1 MKKRLLITA
10 AVLVLLLAVVY
21 GIWALTMNPYR
32 GVPDTYSATLELD
45 EVLTQKQAAE
55 DLRQV
60 RRWLKTRHPAWLL
73 DQQLAAQVEEALEEA
88 ERNLPERVTVLQLW
102 QDIGRCLHLL
112 GDAHTR
118 VWASPKHPLYLSDL
132 APLQI
137 YGPPSAIQ
145 GVAAEQFVQ
154 SALPLLSYE
163 IEAYA
168 RQTLLTEYL
177 VSGHWMNY
185 LGVDTADGLALT
197 FQTETGPETLA
208 FGYVFPELVKGS
220 EEEPWVS
227 YEIDEENDL
236 GIFRLTY
243 CTVDHTYME
252 TLDSFFQ
259 AVFDSGVSRIA
270 VDLRGNGGGNSG
282 AANMFIQYLDVQTY
296 RSWDSDVRYG
306 WYLVK
311 NRDTIIKNARKP
323 RTFQGTV
330 YVLTDVETFSAG
342 KDFALLLADNDLAVH
357 VGQAP
362 GNLPDCYIDLLQF
375 QLPNSGLRVDVSWKR
390 AYRIDESKRGLPLVP
405 DVTTDTPLEWIKT
418 QHEKNE
424 SLSKSCFD
432 KLLFR
437 YRYRSSS
444 RRTVHPSRT
453 SCQVAS
459 KSPVYQGSVTSL
471 R

>member
-1 MKKRLLITA
+1 VKKRLIIA
-10 AVLVLLLAVVY
+10 ALVLVLLFAVVY

-32 GVPDTYSATLELD
+32 GVPDTYSTTPELD

-73 DQQLAAQVEEALEEA
+73 DQPLAVQVEDALKEA
-88 ERNLPERVTVLQLW
+88 EENLPEHVTVLRLW
-102 QDIGRCLHLL
+102 QDIGKCLHQL

-118 VWASPKHPLYLSDL
+118 IWASPKHSLYLSDL
-132 APLQI
+132 SPLQT
-137 YGPPSAIQ
+137 YGPPVAIQ
-145 GVAAEQFVQ
+145 GVTAEQFVQ

-163 IEAYA
+163 LEAYA
-168 RQTLLTEYL
+168 EKKLLTDYIASET
-177 VSGHWMNY
+177 WMNY
-185 LGVDTADGLALT
+185 LGVDTTDGLSLT
-197 FQTETGPETLA
+197 FETETGPETFA
-208 FGYVFPELVKGS
+208 FGFVFPELVKGS

-236 GIFRLTY
+236 GIFRLTA
-243 CTVDHTYME
+243 CTVNDAYKE

-282 AANMFIQYLDVQTY
+282 AANLFIQYLDVQYY
-296 RSWDSDVRYG
+296 RSWASDVRYG

-311 NRDTIIKNARKP
+311 NRDTVIRNEQQP
-323 RTFQGTV
+323 RVFQGTV
-330 YVLTDVETFSAG
+330 YVITDLETFSAG
-342 KDFALLLADNDLAVH
+342 KDFAMLLADNDLAIH

-390 AYRIDESKRGLPLVP
+390 AYRIDESKRGLPLAP

-418 QHEKNE
+418 QHE
-424 SLSKSCFD
+424 
-432 KLLFR
+432 
-437 YRYRSSS
+437 
-444 RRTVHPSRT
+444 
-453 SCQVAS
+453 
-459 KSPVYQGSVTSL
+459 
-471 R
+471 